1 MASNWYD
8 ALSGGQLHVQAYEAS
23 YNVAGN
29 YSRVQVNVWIERT
42 SGTGKYSNYTDNSW
56 SDAVGGSTFQ
66 HGSGTYDLRG
76 GGSQLLLSGQ
86 ITVYHNADGSRVIAI
101 SGAFTDPHGNLGS
114 GSAGGSLTLTTIPR
128 ATQPTVSPTSGN
140 TDANYDIDYDG
151 AASAFTH
158 DLYYSLDGGATYVS
172 LATALGQTG
181 TYTWTPASSLLP
193 DSTDVTAII
202 RLDTKSGATLIGTKT
217 VSLPLHVPDTVKPT
231 VSSVSWADAQTSSP
245 DLPTLMG
252 GTGRYVQGWSK
263 LKPTATAS
271 GASGSTITETDITQ
285 NGQVTTS
292 GVAFGL
298 PIALSGAVPF
308 SATAKDSRNRSSAP
322 LTGTVAVTA
331 YAFPSLA
338 SLAVQRTSD
347 AAGTL
352 PDPTG
357 TYLKI
362 TPTASTSD
370 LTFGGSQKNL
380 LEYQIRIAP
389 KSTGVFTTVQ
399 AWTSSGVSGV
409 TWTAARVF
417 GTYASSDEWIV
428 EVSIRDVFGKNGYNT
443 GSTVRVATLNVASE
457 SVFMDWD
464 EGKGIGLGQY
474 RQGLGLLEVAD
485 GSGKG
490 IYQGGHKV
498 IDTSVVATTSAQGI
512 VELATDAEATTGTDT
527 TRAVTPHA
535 LAAVATPLAAGYRLL
550 QTVYITSSTTF
561 TKASYPTARA
571 FRFRVQGGGGA
582 GGGSAAAS
590 SGAHSEGSGGGAGG
604 YAEAFVLASALSS
617 SLTCTVGA
625 GGVGVSGTTG
635 GNGGNSSAGS
645 LAVAGGGY
653 GGTTAGNSTAVGF
666 GVIGSAGGAATA
678 GDIQLAGGDGGF
690 GVGSGSFGNG
700 GTGGNGL
707 LGWGG
712 AGYASPSSTG
722 SGPGGPGSGYGGGG
736 GGAGTNTA
744 QGARAGGNGAP
755 GIIIVEVYA

>member
-1 MASNWYD
+1 VASNWYD
-8 ALSGGQLHVQAYEAS
+8 ALNGGQLHVQAYEAS
-23 YNVAGN
+23 YNVEGN

-66 HGSGTYDLRG
+66 TGSGTYDLRG

-86 ITVYHNADGSRVIAI
+86 ATVYHNADGSRVVAI

-140 TDANYDIDYDG
+140 TDTNYAIGYAG
-151 AASAFTH
+151 AASGFTH
-158 DLYYSLDGGATYVS
+158 DLYYSLDGGATYIS

-181 TYTWTPASSLLP
+181 SYTWTPASSLLP
-193 DSTDVTAII
+193 NDTDVTAIV

-217 VSLPLHVPDTVKPT
+217 VSLPLHVPDTVVPT
-231 VSSVSWADAQTSSP
+231 VSSVAWTDAQTSAP
-245 DLPTLMG
+245 DIPTLMG

-263 LKPTATAS
+263 LKPTATAA
-271 GASGSTITETDITQ
+271 GASGSTIVETDITQ

-298 PIALSGAVPF
+298 PIALSGSVPF

-322 LTGTVAVTA
+322 LTGSVAVTA
-331 YAFPSLA
+331 YTFPNLA
-338 SLAVQRTSD
+338 SLSVQRTSD

-357 TYLKI
+357 TFLKI
-362 TPTASTSD
+362 TPTTSVSD

-417 GTYASSDEWIV
+417 GTYASSSEWIV

-443 GSTVRVATLNVASE
+443 GSTIKVATLNIPSE

-464 EGKGIGLGQY
+464 EGQGIGLGQY

-485 GSGKG
+485 GAGKG

-498 IDTSVVATTSAQGI
+498 LDTTYSTTTDAALTPLVTGVSLGSTDNLNSLTTAGTYRQATAGSATLALNYPLAGVAGILAVQNGFGHVVQTYSTRVTSGKNRVFERYYNSGGPTWSDWVELTAQGSNVVAF
-512 VELATDAEATTGTDT
+512 
-527 TRAVTPHA
+527 AV
-535 LAAVATPLAAGYRLL
+535 
-550 QTVYITSSTTF
+550 
-561 TKASYPTARA
+561 
-571 FRFRVQGGGGA
+571 
-582 GGGSAAAS
+582 
-590 SGAHSEGSGGGAGG
+590 
-604 YAEAFVLASALSS
+604 ALSS
-617 SLTCTVGA
+617 QSQSGTAHGAKIAYDRVELNKGSAWDTTNHKFVAPTTGLYEFTLSMTQGTPTVGGPIA
-625 GGVGVSGTTG
+625 ILAKNGVAYPSGTSLASITSVSFDAIAIAYSSYVTATG
-635 GNGGNSSAGS
+635 VMLIEMTASDYVEAYLYNGNGTSLNINAYGNR
-645 LAVAGGGY
+645 
-653 GGTTAGNSTAVGF
+653 F
-666 GVIGSAGGAATA
+666 
-678 GDIQLAGGDGGF
+678 
-690 GVGSGSFGNG
+690 SGR
-700 GTGGNGL
+700 L
-707 LGWGG
+707 
-712 AGYASPSSTG
+712 
-722 SGPGGPGSGYGGGG
+722 
-736 GGAGTNTA
+736 
-744 QGARAGGNGAP
+744 
-755 GIIIVEVYA
+755 VEVY